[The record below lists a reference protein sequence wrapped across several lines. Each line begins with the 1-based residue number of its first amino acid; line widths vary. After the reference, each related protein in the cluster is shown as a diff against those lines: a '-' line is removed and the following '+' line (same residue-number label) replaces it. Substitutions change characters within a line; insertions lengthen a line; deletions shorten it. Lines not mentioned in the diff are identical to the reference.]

1 MPEIVEKQL
10 VDDQFHI
17 TILDILD
24 NCITKEQMEE
34 SSLQE
39 LKNLRPKIVILV
51 DGLQERYVKRKTSNT
66 KAVKRNES
74 ATEIEN
80 DHKNISL

>member
-1 MPEIVEKQL
+1 VE
-10 VDDQFHI
+10 DQFHI

-24 NCITKEQMEE
+24 NCITEEQMEE

-39 LKNLRPKIVILV
+39 LKNMRPKIVILV
-51 DGLQERYVKRKTSNT
+51 NSLQERDVKRKTSIT

-74 ATEIEN
+74 ETEIEN
-80 DHKNISL
+80 DHKKFRKTEK